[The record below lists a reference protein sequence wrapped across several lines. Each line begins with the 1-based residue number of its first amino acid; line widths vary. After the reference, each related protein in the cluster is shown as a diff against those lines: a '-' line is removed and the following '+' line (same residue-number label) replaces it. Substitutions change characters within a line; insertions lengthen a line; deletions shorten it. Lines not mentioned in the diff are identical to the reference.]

1 MNWKGQS
8 HIMAMSGKIIII
20 IIVLGMGGR
29 APGVHGTFLILSVVS
44 YWFEIGVRR
53 RRECLGKTLVFVCD

>member
-1 MNWKGQS
+1 
-8 HIMAMSGKIIII
+8 MAMSGKIIII